1 MRCVRIQ
8 HAAPVVEA
16 PRAAG
21 CTRRQGKIA
30 GKSATAQRAAEKC
43 VPMLQVHKTMTCCVY
58 LILIQAFILYNFP
71 VTK

>member
-43 VPMLQVHKTMTCCVY
+43 VPMLQVHKTMTWFIY
-58 LILIQAFILYNFP
+58 LKRRAFIFLYNFP
-71 VTK
+71 FTK